1 MPVNPVATAVA
12 ALEQERD
19 NLAARLQKVDTA
31 IASMRELFHLPK
43 PPAKANGHAP
53 APRRRVMPAAPSN
66 GHRVTL
72 DVEAVRNALRQGPM
86 SPGELAQVL
95 HVDRARLRYQLAKL
109 EEQGIVS
116 MSGTTAS
123 RRVALAD
130 GSAKEE
136 P

>member
-43 PPAKANGHAP
+43 PPAKANGHTP
-53 APRRRVMPAAPSN
+53 APRRRVAPPAASN

-72 DVEAVRNALRQGPM
+72 DVGAVREALRNGPM
-86 SPGELAQVL
+86 APGALAARL
-95 HVDRARLRYQLAKL
+95 RVDRARLRYQLTKL

-116 MSGTTAS
+116 LSGTTAA